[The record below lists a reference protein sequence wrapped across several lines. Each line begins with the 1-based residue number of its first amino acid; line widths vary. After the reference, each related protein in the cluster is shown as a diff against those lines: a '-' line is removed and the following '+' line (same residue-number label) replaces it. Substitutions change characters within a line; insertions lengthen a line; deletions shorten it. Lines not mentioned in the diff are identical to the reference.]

1 MWRRISLLFLL
12 ALFSIPLATH
22 IYLGSYSR
30 LLADDFCSAA
40 VANSQ
45 GIVRGSL
52 YWYMNWTGRY
62 AANFLDTLLASI
74 GPRTI
79 PYQTGFAVIIWFAT
93 LAFAVY
99 QIIRDDEREQGILL
113 SCLMALMVLFTVFD
127 VSPSIGQSLYWAQV
141 RSGVPSLILGTA
153 YIAMLVRRRAA
164 STHNKRW
171 LLAAALLT
179 FIAAGFAETYSVLQ
193 TTALVLAL
201 VIGLISNHYAAPNK
215 RGSLLLLVAGLAG
228 SLLGGLIVF
237 VAPGNYFRRFPFPPP
252 PSVLGIL
259 DISLRG
265 LRDFFYVVVFSPER
279 APVWVGLMLC
289 GFVFGLGIFRRHDG
303 SDLERR
309 HLVAALV
316 WLPPVTFVLLIACWV
331 PMAWG
336 TSLTLANRTL
346 IIPAYVLVCLV
357 VCWAYIAG
365 RLCRRPYYL
374 FAPQLRA
381 LGTTLPI
388 LTLVVF
394 GLLAVSRSWQLL
406 QLQPTLVAYARAS
419 ADREQLIQS
428 AKSQGQNYVVVPR
441 LQHWSGLDEIELD
454 PKITWLTKCVQD
466 YYGIGVIPEL
476 GDLSGEPDGEIKQA
490 ALENEFESI
499 RILPGSV
506 PAELDRVYKT
516 RRGRAA
522 FYKIDL
528 PPDQI
533 RSYYDTELERAG
545 WKYIGT
551 KPVEAFQR
559 YTGGTQNLFCKGETA
574 TTLFVTGQ
582 DEERLGYTYSLS
594 LNWGMSSGYVWGV
607 VDCPQ

>member
-1 MWRRISLLFLL
+1 MWRRIFLLFVL

-62 AANFLDTLLASI
+62 AANFLDTLLASV

-79 PYQTGFAVIIWFAT
+79 PYQTGFVVIIWFAT

-99 QIIRDDEREQGILL
+99 QIIRDDEREVEVLL
-113 SCLMALMVLFTVFD
+113 SCLMALMVLFAVFA
-127 VSPSIGQSLYWAQV
+127 VIPSIGQSLYWAQV
-141 RSGVPSLILGTA
+141 RSGIPSLILGTA

-164 STHNKRW
+164 ATHNKRW
-171 LLAAALLT
+171 LLVAALLT
-179 FIAAGFAETYSVLQ
+179 FIAAGFAETYSVVQ
-193 TTALVLAL
+193 TTVLVFAL

-215 RGSLLLLVAGLAG
+215 RSSLLPLVVGLAG
-228 SLLGGLIVF
+228 SVVGGLVVF

-265 LRDFFYVVVFSPER
+265 LREFFYLVVFSPKR
-279 APVWVGLMLC
+279 APVWVGLILC
-289 GFVFGLGIFRRHDG
+289 GFVFGLGIFRRHEG
-303 SDLERR
+303 SVLERR
-309 HLVAALV
+309 QLVAALFS
-316 WLPPVTFVLLIACWV
+316 LPPVTFVLLVACWV

-336 TSLTLANRTL
+336 TSLTLADRTL

-357 VCWAYIAG
+357 VCWSYLAG
-365 RLCRRPYYL
+365 RLCRRSYQL
-374 FAPQLRA
+374 FAPHLRA
-381 LGTTLPI
+381 LPTALSI
-388 LTLVVF
+388 LTFIVF
-394 GLLAVSRSWQLL
+394 GLLAASTSWQML
-406 QLQPTLVAYARAS
+406 QLQPTLAAYARAS
-419 ADREQLIQS
+419 AHREQLIQS
-428 AKSQGQNYVVVPR
+428 AKSQGLNYVVVPR

-454 PKITWLTKCVQD
+454 PKITWLTKCFQD

-476 GDLSGEPDGEIKQA
+476 GDLSDEPHGEIKQA
-490 ALENEFESI
+490 ALEDEFESI
-499 RILPGSV
+499 HILPGSV
-506 PAELDRVYKT
+506 PAELNRIYKT

-528 PPDQI
+528 PQDKI
-533 RSYYDTELERAG
+533 RSYYDTELARLG

-551 KPVEAFQR
+551 KKVEAFQR
-559 YTGGTQNLFCKGETA
+559 YSGGTQNLFCKGETA
-574 TTLFVTGQ
+574 ATLFVTGQ

-607 VDCPQ
+607 VDCPR